1 MRSTRALLAT
11 AAVVAAMAAAA
22 QSPPQQPGAAS
33 SDIRSGAACRPAYP
47 AEALKAKVQGDTQL
61 RLSIDTGGRI
71 ASTEVI
77 KSAGLTPEHKLLD
90 QAVAQSVQ
98 GCTLFAPRTNADG
111 QPVAYSIDIF
121 YPWRL
126 PRADG
131 SPAPMAR
138 PPRLDANSPACRPV
152 YPPAALRAAAQGVTR
167 LRMTVEYTGRVK
179 SVQVVLS
186 AGERPEHK
194 LLDQAAADALSKCKY
209 TPGTDYD
216 GKPAGGQVDIQYQW
230 KLE

>member
-1 MRSTRALLAT
+1 MRSTRAVLAT
-11 AAVVAAMAAAA
+11 AAALAAMAVAA
-22 QSPPQQPGAAS
+22 QSPPPQPGAAAS
-33 SDIRSGAACRPAYP
+33 GIRSGAACRPAYP
-47 AEALKAKVQGDTQL
+47 VEALKAKVQGDTQL

-71 ASTEVI
+71 ASAEVV

-90 QAVAQSVQ
+90 QAIARSVQ
-98 GCTLFAPRTNADG
+98 GCTLFAPRTDPNG
-111 QPVAYSIDIF
+111 QPVAYSVDIF

-131 SPAPMAR
+131 SPAPTPR
-138 PPRLDANSPACRPV
+138 PPRLDANDPGCRPT
-152 YPPAALRAAAQGVTR
+152 YPPAALRAAVKGVTR
-167 LRMTVEYTGRVK
+167 LRMTIEYTGRVK
-179 SVQVVLS
+179 SVQVVQS

-216 GKPAGGQVDIQYQW
+216 GKPVGGQVDIQYQW